1 MESIKKVKIVV
12 LIVFVLFIIAI
23 IQGCKGSDIKGDWS
37 VKIKYNE
44 LAKREV
50 IPENSIFTFGSK
62 NIFYIN
68 GDKIKEKYKK
78 KGNIIRIK
86 TKFLKRKY
94 VIRGKIINKNTMK
107 GEIKKILT
115 DDEIG
120 FWTAKRK

>member
-1 MESIKKVKIVV
+1 MENIKKVKIVV

-23 IQGCKGSDIKGDWS
+23 IQGCKGPDIKGDWS
-37 VKIKYNE
+37 VKIKYNNF
-44 LAKREV
+44 AKREI
-50 IPENSIFTFGSK
+50 IPVNSVFTFGSK
-62 NIFYIN
+62 NVFYIN
-68 GDKIKEKYKK
+68 GDKIEDKYKK

-94 VIRGKIINKNTMK
+94 VIRGKIINKSTIK

-120 FWTAKRK
+120 SWTAKRK